1 MLALDREHN
10 LLSGITSTPYT
21 WDIEEV
27 ALDSQGRPLA
37 LVWLKLTD
45 PDDRI
50 QTIKL
55 QKRNRECQLVED
67 RTEEVT
73 ANFFPAD
80 DGIWALIDVE
90 ARSVLGVTAGQAF
103 SPSFATSTSRLLRQM
118 RLKQTFIGGPV
129 DGIIQE
135 NCFDAPAMQ
144 ENPSYTKVVTGVVTQ
159 PTEGFVS
166 VTFPGRFRND
176 LQPLLPDPGIVTM
189 QLEGDAVYFVDD
201 FTQTNRAVRIKS
213 TQADIGS
220 GTLSPQTID
229 EARIMRPIGDSPK
242 VLISFPQLRDSGFNY
257 TTAKLVGWS
266 PESPANTT
274 LASSGQL
281 PLSGSAY
288 FVLSATS
295 QTALVAFDD
304 SNAMAFSTWLMD
316 LANNNT
322 LAFPGQLLNQ
332 AYVLLEPR
340 FLYNINDT
348 KFHTLDASLRPTALP
363 RSLAQ
368 GSPVSG
374 FDGAYHLIRLQ

>member
-1 MLALDREHN
+1 
-10 LLSGITSTPYT
+10 
-21 WDIEEV
+21 
-27 ALDSQGRPLA
+27 
-37 LVWLKLTD
+37 
-45 PDDRI
+45 
-50 QTIKL
+50 
-55 QKRNRECQLVED
+55 
-67 RTEEVT
+67 
-73 ANFFPAD
+73 
-80 DGIWALIDVE
+80 
-90 ARSVLGVTAGQAF
+90 
-103 SPSFATSTSRLLRQM
+103 
-118 RLKQTFIGGPV
+118 
-129 DGIIQE
+129 
-135 NCFDAPAMQ
+135 MQ
-144 ENPSYTKVVTGVVTQ
+144 ENPSYTKVITGVVTK

-166 VTFPGRFRND
+166 VTLPGRFRND
-176 LQPLLPDPGIVTM
+176 LQPALPDPGIVTM
-189 QLEGDAVYFVDD
+189 QIEGDVVYFVDD

-242 VLISFPQLRDSGFNY
+242 VLISFPQLRDTGFNY

-274 LASSGQL
+274 LASSEQL

-295 QTALVAFDD
+295 QTALVVFNDF
-304 SNAMAFSTWLMD
+304 NAGFSTWMMD
-316 LANNNT
+316 LGNNKT
-322 LAFPGQLLNQ
+322 IPFPGQLLNQ

-348 KFHTLDASLRPTALP
+348 KFHTLDATLRPTALP